1 MHAFWSLPDATPDLS
16 PDWKND
22 VFAQI
27 LATTSSLLEAA
38 AREMPVHFQPL
49 PHAFE
54 IFGLDFLVDERGCAW
69 LLEVNAFPDFAQ
81 TGPELAD
88 VIAGLFEGVVD
99 VAVKPYFGLDDEG
112 LADKGTENMIK
123 TLDIDLGRR

>member
-1 MHAFWSLPDATPDLS
+1 
-16 PDWKND
+16 
-22 VFAQI
+22 
-27 LATTSSLLEAA
+27 
-38 AREMPVHFQPL
+38 
-49 PHAFE
+49 
-54 IFGLDFLVDERGCAW
+54 
-69 LLEVNAFPDFAQ
+69 LEVNAFPDFAQ